1 MRWLKKNWWIVVAAI
16 AAYMFRDKIK
26 GMFGGTNNDVPG
38 SEKSVQI
45 DGDND
50 YENIA

>member
-26 GMFGGTNNDVPG
+26 GMFGGSTNVPG
-38 SEKSVQI
+38 SEKTAVI
-45 DGDND
+45 DGNGDNED
-50 YENIA
+50 YA